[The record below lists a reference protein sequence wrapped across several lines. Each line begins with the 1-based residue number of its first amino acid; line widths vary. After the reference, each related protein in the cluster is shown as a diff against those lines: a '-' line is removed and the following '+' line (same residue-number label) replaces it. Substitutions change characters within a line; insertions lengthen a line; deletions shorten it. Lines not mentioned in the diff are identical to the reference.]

1 MTEPTSQS
9 SAQSV
14 HKLVEAATG
23 ELASINDTESLEAW
37 RVAYLGRR
45 GHLTLYLR
53 GLAGMDLEERRVSTA
68 EIAAMMGE
76 AKADGSAENDDDRW
90 CIDKNR
96 EW

>member
-14 HKLVEAATG
+14 HELVEAATG
-23 ELASINDTESLEAW
+23 ELASIDDSESLEAW

-53 GLAGMDLEERRVSTA
+53 GLSGMDLEERRVA
-68 EIAAMMGE
+68 GALGNQ
-76 AKADGSAENDDDRW
+76 AK
-90 CIDKNR
+90 
-96 EW
+96 